1 MPSSLGVLLGAILRL
16 SKTATDY
23 AKTRTHLSDSSSLHV
38 AGFLHVRVMPVH
50 TLFSR
55 RTRPNQ
61 ILPESAA
68 IGKYSRNAFKLG
80 GCLAHFLKVVIC

>member
-38 AGFLHVRVMPVH
+38 AGFLHVRVM
-50 TLFSR
+50 
-55 RTRPNQ
+55 
-61 ILPESAA
+61 
-68 IGKYSRNAFKLG
+68 LG
-80 GCLAHFLKVVIC
+80 AYAS